1 LTAGEEKLVGLYR
14 VNDAANQCVAFTVTG
29 DYTVDWDDGS
39 APENVASGVK
49 AEHSYTFADIDP
61 ATETGDGWRQAII
74 TITPQAGAALTT
86 INLTSVHAVGT
97 GNYTSWWLDVAVV
110 GAGVTQCLC
119 GGMASA
125 TRKPLAAMEQFEFV
139 GTDSIANF
147 RNMFYGCSSL
157 STVPALDTSSGTS
170 FYNMFYG
177 CSSLQTIPAL
187 DTSSGTSFSEM
198 FRGCSS
204 LQTVPA
210 LDTSSGTN
218 FDGMFRDCRSLQTIP
233 ALDTSSGTN
242 FGAMFSGCSSLTTIP
257 ALDTSS
263 GTSFGAMFQGCS
275 SLQTVPALDTSSG
288 TSFGSMFYGCS
299 SLSSIP
305 ALDTSSGTNFSN
317 MFYGTGR
324 IASSGMT
331 GPKYSHS
338 YATNLLIQ
346 SEIVTIFTNL
356 GIAPIGT
363 GQTITVTGN
372 PGAAGLTGPEIAIA
386 TAKNWT
392 VVN

>member
-1 LTAGEEKLVGLYR
+1 MLGNRMSKLGTQQVAWGASTWVRPAEWIALPTLTAGEEKLVGLYR

-97 GNYTSWWLDVAVV
+97 GNYTSWWLDVAAV

-119 GGMASA
+119 GGIASA
-125 TRKPLAAMEQFEFV
+125 TLKPLAAMEQFEFV
-139 GTDSIANF
+139 GMDSIASF
-147 RNMFYGCSSL
+147 VYMFYGCSSL
-157 STVPALDTSSGTS
+157 STVPALDTSSGGN
-170 FYNMFYG
+170 FFAMFHS
-177 CSSLQTIPAL
+177 CS
-187 DTSSGTSFSEM
+187 
-198 FRGCSS
+198 
-204 LQTVPA
+204 
-210 LDTSSGTN
+210 
-218 FDGMFRDCRSLQTIP
+218 SLQTIP

-242 FGAMFSGCSSLTTIP
+242 FGGMFNGCSSLSSIP
-257 ALDTSS
+257 AIDTSS
-263 GTSFGAMFQGCS
+263 GTNFNHMFYYCS

-288 TSFGSMFYGCS
+288 TSFSNMFNGCT
-299 SLSSIP
+299 SLTTVP
-305 ALDTSSGTNFSN
+305 ALDTSGGSSFGG

-346 SEIVTIFTNL
+346 SEIVTIFTHL

>member
-1 LTAGEEKLVGLYR
+1 MLGNRMSKLGTQQVAWGASTWVRPAEWIALPTLTAGEEKLVGLYR

-97 GNYTSWWLDVAVV
+97 GNYTSRWLDVAVV

-119 GGMASA
+119 GGIASA
-125 TRKPLAAMEQFEFV
+125 TLKPLAAMEQFEYV
-139 GTDSIANF
+139 GTNSVASF
-147 RNMFYGCSSL
+147 YHMFFGCSSL
-157 STVPALDTSSGTS
+157 TTVPALDTSSGKNFS
-170 FYNMFYG
+170 NMFYG
-177 CSSLQTIPAL
+177 CTSLTTVPALDTSSGGDFSYMFFGCSSLTSIPALDTSSGGSFSYMFYGCSRLQTIPAL
-187 DTSSGTSFSEM
+187 DTSSGTSFSH
-198 FRGCSS
+198 
-204 LQTVPA
+204 
-210 LDTSSGTN
+210 
-218 FDGMFRDCRSLQTIP
+218 
-233 ALDTSSGTN
+233 
-242 FGAMFSGCSSLTTIP
+242 
-257 ALDTSS
+257 
-263 GTSFGAMFQGCS
+263 
-275 SLQTVPALDTSSG
+275 
-288 TSFGSMFYGCS
+288 
-299 SLSSIP
+299 
-305 ALDTSSGTNFSN
+305 

>member
-1 LTAGEEKLVGLYR
+1 MLGNRMSKLGTQQVAWGASTWVRPAEWIALPTLTAGEEKLVGLYR

-147 RNMFYGCSSL
+147 GDMFYGCSSL
-157 STVPALDTSSGTS
+157 QTVPALDTSSGTS
-170 FYNMFYG
+170 FSYMFYG

-263 GTSFGAMFQGCS
+263 GTSFGAMFS
-275 SLQTVPALDTSSG
+275 
-288 TSFGSMFYGCS
+288 
-299 SLSSIP
+299 
-305 ALDTSSGTNFSN
+305 
-317 MFYGTGR
+317 GTGR

>member
-1 LTAGEEKLVGLYR
+1 MLGNRMSKLGTQQVAWGASTWVRPAEWIALPTLTAGEEKLVGLYR

-170 FYNMFYG
+170 F
-177 CSSLQTIPAL
+177 
-187 DTSSGTSFSEM
+187 
-198 FRGCSS
+198 
-204 LQTVPA
+204 
-210 LDTSSGTN
+210 
-218 FDGMFRDCRSLQTIP
+218 
-233 ALDTSSGTN
+233 
-242 FGAMFSGCSSLTTIP
+242 GAMFS
-257 ALDTSS
+257 
-263 GTSFGAMFQGCS
+263 
-275 SLQTVPALDTSSG
+275 
-288 TSFGSMFYGCS
+288 
-299 SLSSIP
+299 
-305 ALDTSSGTNFSN
+305 
-317 MFYGTGR
+317 GTGR